1 MKKVYIAPK
10 MGKQCYFMDE
20 TLLQGS
26 IRAFSDDNDQEGE
39 QVTNVN
45 FMNSDTQYDGSD
57 GWSIY

>member
-1 MKKVYIAPK
+1 MKKVYIVPK

-26 IRAFSDDNDQEGE
+26 ITKFSNDEDPTGE
-39 QVTNVN
+39 KITTVN
-45 FMNSDTQYDGSD
+45 FMNSDTPYDGTD